1 MPWFLREKIP
11 NLRVGND
18 VSILKYFPET
28 EDNGVN
34 IKWARGVNTVDKLER
49 ALYSGKLGCLGKGLS
64 NVSVSVVSNVHIS
77 KQSNSSFSD
86 TVYFNFLSIKW
97 I

>member
-1 MPWFLREKIP
+1 MPWFLRENIP

-18 VSILKYFPET
+18 VSLLKYFPET

-49 ALYSGKLGCLGKGLS
+49 ALYSGKFGCLEESLPNLS
-64 NVSVSVVSNVHIS
+64 VFVVSNVHIS
-77 KQSNSSFSD
+77 K
-86 TVYFNFLSIKW
+86 
-97 I
+97 